1 METLGRAAQ
10 YLASPFEYSYDSG
23 PRVYVNGFAT
33 REGKVA
39 SMHGLKTGI
48 VFQIEFEQQRWLS
61 KPVPDRDVIRQNN
74 GEGGYSCK

>member
-48 VFQIEFEQQRWLS
+48 VFHSSS
-61 KPVPDRDVIRQNN
+61 KDGCRNLCRTATSFVRIMVKVGIPASRP
-74 GEGGYSCK
+74 